1 MYDLGDTIVAVSSP
15 AGVPG
20 HAGRAIVRITGPATL
35 SILRGIF
42 RPDPAG
48 WGKDPQINPST
59 WLRTG
64 LGAKYESPLDDRQS
78 TTRTLLRG
86 LATVDEE
93 LQVDAVLYLF
103 FAPYSYT
110 GDDVAEI
117 HVHAGAAVTQALLEN
132 LLRGNTPNIK
142 LGAKPENPRIN
153 PSTRV
158 RACPECS
165 EGTGL
170 GAKHQLSPANYQSPI
185 TTHHV
190 RMAGPGEFT
199 ARAYLT
205 GKIDLA
211 QAEAVNEVVVSS
223 NSYQL
228 TAAEKLLAGRL
239 GEATDQAQSAI
250 MDLLGLIEAG
260 IDFSCEDIEFI
271 SRADAVAKL
280 AGIKQQ
286 LERLASAGISYES
299 VIDLPAVGIA
309 GAPNAGKSTL
319 LNKLLGTARSIVS
332 RRRKTTRD
340 VLTGEL
346 SLAHSRCVLFDCA
359 GLLPKADNIL
369 DELAQQAAI
378 EALRNSSVVVFC
390 VDVSKA
396 DWAEDVA
403 VRGLIEPKTLIPV
416 ATKCDLLPEGKLADC
431 LVSLNGL
438 FGREFLGV
446 SAKTG
451 AGLDR
456 LGATIDTAIVSCQSS
471 IVDRQSS
478 ILLTA
483 RHRQAVADAIRNIGE
498 AVDELSSGNEEVAAM
513 LLRAAYQCICDIHQP
528 ASGRLDEQ
536 ILQQIFSRFCIGK

>member
-1 MYDLGDTIVAVSSP
+1 MPGNVA
-15 AGVPG
+15 
-20 HAGRAIVRITGPATL
+20 IDDE
-35 SILRGIF
+35 LR
-42 RPDPAG
+42 
-48 WGKDPQINPST
+48 
-59 WLRTG
+59 
-64 LGAKYESPLDDRQS
+64 
-78 TTRTLLRG
+78 
-86 LATVDEE
+86 
-93 LQVDAVLYLF
+93 VDAVLYLF

-117 HVHAGAAVTQALLEN
+117 HVHAGAPVTQALLGK
-132 LLRGNTPNIK
+132 LLG
-142 LGAKPENPRIN
+142 G
-153 PSTRV
+153 
-158 RACPECS
+158 
-165 EGTGL
+165 GL
-170 GAKHQLSPANYQSPI
+170 
-185 TTHHV
+185 

-205 GKIDLA
+205 GKMDLA

-239 GEATDQAQSAI
+239 GEATAQAQSAI
-250 MDLLGLIEAG
+250 MDLLGLVEAG
-260 IDFSCEDIEFI
+260 IDFCGEDIEFI
-271 SRADAVAKL
+271 SRADAATRL
-280 AGIKQQ
+280 ADIKQH
-286 LERLASAGISYES
+286 LERLASASISYES

-332 RRRKTTRD
+332 PRRKTTRD
-340 VLTGEL
+340 VLTSEL
-346 SLAHSRCVLFDCA
+346 SLEHCRCVLFDCA

-369 DELAQQAAI
+369 DELAQQAAV

-416 ATKCDLLPEGKLADC
+416 ATKCDLLPEQKLAR
-431 LVSLNGL
+431 SLARL
-438 FGREFLGV
+438 SEIFGSEFVRHREHRGHRELKRPDQQKLGALGV
-446 SAKTG
+446 LCGPFLPISAKTG

-456 LGATIDTAIVSCQSS
+456 LRAAIDTAIVSCQSS
-471 IVDRQSS
+471 IGDRQSS

-483 RHRQAVADAIRNIGE
+483 RHRQSVAEAIQNIGE
-498 AVDELSSGNEEVAAM
+498 AVDELKSGNDEVAAM

-528 ASGRLDEQ
+528 VAGRLNEQ

>member
-1 MYDLGDTIVAVSSP
+1 MYDLNDTIVAVSSP

-20 HAGRAIVRITGPATL
+20 HAGRAIVRITGPTT
-35 SILRGIF
+35 IDTCQRIF
-42 RPDPAG
+42 RPP
-48 WGKDPQINPST
+48 I
-59 WLRTG
+59 RTG
-64 LGAKYESPLDDRQS
+64 KTCVIPGNVAIDDE
-78 TTRTLLRG
+78 LRVAA
-86 LATVDEE
+86 L
-93 LQVDAVLYLF
+93 LYLF

-117 HVHAGAAVTQALLEN
+117 HVHAGAPVTEALLSR
-132 LLRGNTPNIK
+132 LLGPRFRGDRLAPAQA
-142 LGAKPENPRIN
+142 G
-153 PSTRV
+153 
-158 RACPECS
+158 
-165 EGTGL
+165 GL
-170 GAKHQLSPANYQSPI
+170 
-185 TTHHV
+185 

-199 ARAYLT
+199 ARAYLA

-223 NSYQL
+223 NTYQL

-239 GEATDQAQSAI
+239 GEATAQAQSAI
-250 MDLLGLIEAG
+250 MDLLGLVEAR
-260 IDFSCEDIEFI
+260 IDFSGEDIEFI
-271 SRADAVAKL
+271 SRADAAARL
-280 AGIKQQ
+280 AGIKKQ
-286 LERLASAGISYES
+286 LERLASASISYES

-346 SLAHSRCVLFDCA
+346 SLEHCRCVLFDCA
-359 GLLPKADNIL
+359 GLTQKTENRRQKTEFLSSDLRPPSSVL
-369 DELAQQAAI
+369 DELAQQSAV
-378 EALRNSSVVVFC
+378 EALRNSSAVIFC
-390 VDVSKA
+390 ADVSKA

-416 ATKCDLLPEGKLADC
+416 ATKCDLCTKKALADR
-431 LVSLNGL
+431 LARLGELLGS
-438 FGREFLGV
+438 EFLAI

-451 AGLDR
+451 AGLGLLR
-456 LGATIDTAIVSCQSS
+456 GAIDTAIVSCQSS
-471 IVDRQSS
+471 PRFRGGKPAPAAAGVDRQSS

-483 RHRQAVADAIRNIGE
+483 RHREAVAEAIENISE
-498 AVDELSSGNEEVAAM
+498 AVDELSSGNDEVAAM

-528 ASGRLDEQ
+528 VAGRLDEQ